1 MVFSTVP
8 HELHKVRR
16 SAISPFFS
24 KRSIGEYALVIQSI
38 VDNFCLRLDEAS
50 RTGVLVNLNYAY
62 AAMTTDVINE
72 YCFSRTHNAV
82 LAPDFNDSYY
92 ESIHALARS
101 CHMVSSASFR
111 NIVRGPVITDE
122 V

>member
-1 MVFSTVP
+1 M
-8 HELHKVRR
+8 RR

-24 KRSIGEYALVIQSI
+24 KRSIGEYALVIQST
-38 VDNFCLRLDEAS
+38 VDKFCLRLDEAS
-50 RTGVLVNLNYAY
+50 QTGVLVNLNYAY

-72 YCFSRTHNAV
+72 YCFSRTQNAV
-82 LAPDFNDSYY
+82 LAPDFNINYY
-92 ESIHALARS
+92 ESMNVLVQLGHV
-101 CHMVSSASFR
+101 VSSASFR